1 MILVDTS
8 VLIDFFKGIKN
19 SGSVKLE
26 TILKRNIP
34 FGISSLIFLEVPQG
48 AGSIKEY
55 NLLRTYLSSQ
65 RFYNPIDAVE
75 SFARAAKIYM
85 SCRKK
90 GITIRS
96 TIDCLIVETAMEN
109 DLLLLHND
117 HDFELI
123 QQVVPI
129 RFY

>member
-8 VLIDFFKGIKN
+8 VLVDFFRGIKN

-26 TILKRNIP
+26 TILKGNIP
-34 FGISSLIFLEVPQG
+34 FGISSFIYLEVLQG

-90 GITIRS
+90 GITVRS

-129 RFY
+129 KFY

>member
-8 VLIDFFKGIKN
+8 VLIDFFRGIKN
-19 SGSVKLE
+19 SGSLKLE
-26 TILKRNIP
+26 TILKGNIP
-34 FGISSLIFLEVPQG
+34 FGISSLIFLEVLQG

-90 GITIRS
+90 GITVRS

-109 DLLLLHND
+109 NLLLLHND

-129 RFY
+129 KFY

>member
-8 VLIDFFKGIKN
+8 VLIDFFRGIKN
-19 SGSVKLE
+19 TGSVKLE
-26 TILKRNIP
+26 AILKGNIP
-34 FGISSLIFLEVPQG
+34 FGISSLIFLEVLQG

-55 NLLRTYLSSQ
+55 NLLRAYLSGQ

-90 GITIRS
+90 GITVRS
-96 TIDCLIVETAMEN
+96 TIDCLIVETAIEN
-109 DLLLLHND
+109 NLLLLHND

-129 RFY
+129 KFY

>member
-8 VLIDFFKGIKN
+8 VLIDFLKGKKN

-26 TILKRNIP
+26 TIIKGNIP
-34 FGISSLIFLEVPQG
+34 FGISSLTFLEVLQG
-48 AGSIKEY
+48 AGSVKEY
-55 NLLRTYLSSQ
+55 NLLKTYLSSQ

-90 GITIRS
+90 GITVRS
-96 TIDCLIVETAMEN
+96 TIDCLIVETAIEN
-109 DLLLLHND
+109 NLLLLHND

-123 QQVVPI
+123 QQIVPI
-129 RFY
+129 KFY